1 MSIFSLLRLW
11 YPPPHSDWPWKLRK
25 FLHGK
30 SSSKRLFGVYV
41 RGMMGDANLW
51 LLNIWKTWDSWGRS
65 LRYCPNVTTCYNM
78 LQQAATLPQRQGD
91 MPWIV
96 VLYHI
101 YIYTWLYHLYL
112 YLIMSISISISISIY
127 FYIYL
132 YVYLYQYLC
141 LYNSICIY
149 YLWKNEKINKS
160 SGFAA

>member
-51 LLNIWKTWDSWGRS
+51 LLNIWKTWDSWGAKFKI
-65 LRYCPNVTTCYNM
+65 LPKCHNM
-78 LQQAATLPQRQGD
+78 LQHVTTSGNTPTETGWHAMNCCL
-91 MPWIV
+91 IS
-96 VLYHI
+96 

-149 YLWKNEKINKS
+149 YLWKSEKINKS

>member
-1 MSIFSLLRLW
+1 MSIFCLLRLW

-30 SSSKRLFGVYV
+30 SSSKRLFGVDV
-41 RGMMGDANLW
+41 RGMTGDANLW
-51 LLNIWKTWDSWGRS
+51 LLNIWKTWDSWGRN

-78 LQQAATLPQRQGD
+78 LQQAATLRETGWHA
-91 MPWIV
+91 MNCCLIS
-96 VLYHI
+96 

-112 YLIMSISISISISIY
+112 YLIMSISISISISIC

-141 LYNSICIY
+141 LCNSICIY
-149 YLWKNEKINKS
+149 YLWKSEKNINKS